1 MQSHKQN
8 TSKNN
13 PKMRTQILQ
22 ADYSMG
28 QWGTMCYISIV
39 GHDILFVFWETQQ
52 TVIDNTSKQLL
63 NQTVT

>member
-1 MQSHKQN
+1 
-8 TSKNN
+8 
-13 PKMRTQILQ
+13 MRTQILQ